1 MQTTPSVIGSTVL
14 VVDDTPVNLRAMSEI
29 LTEYGMLV
37 AVAQD
42 GDEGLARAELIS
54 PGLILLDVKMP
65 GLDGFEVCRRLKAVE
80 KTRDIPV
87 MFMTALNEMEDKV
100 MGFRVGAVDFITR
113 PFQTQEV
120 MARITAHLSLR
131 KMQEEI
137 AAQREFRHAT
147 ERKAAEYERLQLL
160 QRLVDAQEAERLRL
174 ARELHDQMGQELTGL
189 SFGLKSLDPWLT
201 SGKGHD
207 TLQWLQ
213 SVVVQLNLHLH
224 RTAWALRP
232 TSIDDVGLS
241 RALESCVT
249 DWSERFGIEVGYCGC
264 DQAVRFRRDVEMAAY
279 RIVQEALTNVLKHA
293 QASTVSLAL
302 EYEMEELR
310 IRVKDDGKGFD
321 PDAIASKGRMGLAG
335 MRERL
340 SLVGGTL
347 VIESAPAAGTTL
359 IIRIPDSAPTIV

>member
-1 MQTTPSVIGSTVL
+1 MQTTPSVQGSTIL
-14 VVDDTPVNLRAMSEI
+14 IVDDTPVNLQAMAEI
-29 LTEYGMLV
+29 LTEQGMLV

-54 PGLILLDVKMP
+54 PDLVLLDVKMP
-65 GLDGFEVCRRLKAVE
+65 GLDGFDVCRRLKAIN

-87 MFMTALNEMEDKV
+87 IFMTALNETEDKV
-100 MGFRVGAVDFITR
+100 MGFRVGAVDYITR

-120 MARITAHLSLR
+120 MARITAHLTLR

-137 AAQREFRHAT
+137 AAT
-147 ERKAAEYERLQLL
+147 ERRAAEAERLQLL
-160 QRLVDAQEAERLRL
+160 QRLVEAQEAERLRL
-174 ARELHDQMGQELTGL
+174 ARELHDQMGQELTGVA
-189 SFGLKSLDPWLT
+189 FGLKSLDLWLT

-207 TLQWLQ
+207 TLRWLQ
-213 SVVVQLNLHLH
+213 SVVAQINLNLH

-232 TSIDDVGLS
+232 TLVEDVGLF

-249 DWSERFGIEVGYCGC
+249 EWSERFGIEVDYRGCG
-264 DQAVRFRRDVEMAAY
+264 QPMRFRPDVEMVAY

-293 QASTVSLAL
+293 EANTVSLAL
-302 EYEMEELR
+302 ECKKEELH
-310 IRVKDDGKGFD
+310 ITVKDDGKGFD
-321 PDAIASKGRMGLAG
+321 PVAIASKGGLGLAG

-347 VIESAPAAGTTL
+347 VVESTPAVGTAL
-359 IIRIPDSAPTIV
+359 IVRIPECAPTIA